1 MIDIEKTLVALRCHN
16 KGNMCFDCPYFH
28 RADCGRTMCMHAITI
43 IENQRKAIATL
54 KQKLTERNNGAMTP
68 DEFAEKMKKIIKE
81 TGGYEETFHY
91 EADHLMCDLLVSLGY
106 AHGVEIFLNQPKWYQ

>member
-1 MIDIEKTLVALRCHN
+1 MNKIEKTLVALRCHN
-16 KGNMCFDCPYFH
+16 KGNTCFDCPYFH

-68 DEFAEKMKKIIKE
+68 DEFAEKMKKIIE
-81 TGGYEETFHY
+81 DTGCYEETFHW
-91 EADHLMCDLLVSLGY
+91 EADELMCEILVSLGY
-106 AHGVEIFLNQPKWYQ
+106 EKGVKIFQKQLEWYA

>member
-68 DEFAEKMKKIIKE
+68 DEFAEKMTKIIKE
-81 TGGYEETFHY
+81 TGGVRGDF
-91 EADHLMCDLLVSLGY
+91 SWG
-106 AHGVEIFLNQPKWYQ
+106 GR